1 MKILVVSATV
11 VEIEKTMH
19 IFEIELQNNEFFFT
33 KKFFDTEISFLIT
46 GVGSYAMIYKLT
58 ALLNRE
64 KFDLI
69 INVGIAG
76 SFEKSLK
83 IGDLVL
89 VESEEIGDLGIDDND
104 NFRTLFEENFTD
116 KNDFPFS
123 EGKLICNYYPPSSQ
137 LPSQKVKSL
146 SLNTVG
152 GEETKIKRLR
162 QKFDAQI
169 ENMEGAA
176 FFYVCLMSE
185 MKFIEIRAISN
196 FVEPRNKENW
206 QIMTAISNLNENLK
220 ILLLDL
226 LNL

>member
-1 MKILVVSATV
+1 MKILVVSATIA
-11 VEIEKTMH
+11 EIEKTVH
-19 IFEIELQNNEFFFT
+19 IFEIEPQNKDFFFT
-33 KKFFDTEISFLIT
+33 KKFLDNEISFLIT

-58 ALLNRE
+58 TILQKE

-69 INVGIAG
+69 VNAGIAG
-76 SFEKSLK
+76 AFDKSLK
-83 IGDLVL
+83 IGNLVL
-89 VESEEIGDLGIDDND
+89 VESEEIGDLGIDDNES
-104 NFRTLFEENFTD
+104 FRTLFEENFTD

-123 EGKLICNYYPPSSQ
+123 NGKLICNYSQISTQ
-137 LPSQKVKSL
+137 LPAKKVKSL

-152 GEETKIKRLR
+152 GEEKRIEKLK

-176 FFYVCLMSE
+176 FFFVCLMQKV
-185 MKFIEIRAISN
+185 KFVEIRAISN
-196 FVEPRNKENW
+196 FVEPRNKDNW